1 MIQIKV
7 VVFHHMLVTST
18 QATISEDSP
27 ILEVELIHHHME
39 MAAQAHQVEVP
50 PVGED
55 QDLVILMLLVEV
67 IGHHADA
74 LAANVTR
81 MCAFVTS

>member
-7 VVFHHMLVTST
+7 VAFHHILVTST
-18 QATISEDSP
+18 QAIISEDSP
-27 ILEVELIHHHME
+27 ILEVELIHHQME
-39 MAAQAHQVEVP
+39 LDAQVQQAEVP

-55 QDLVILMLLVEV
+55 PDLAIPMLLVEV
-67 IGHHADA
+67 IDHHADA

-81 MCAFVTS
+81 MCAFVMS